1 MKNNAI
7 LVFLLF
13 GIISLTSCAALKKVG
28 GYFSNVGEA
37 VLGMDED
44 PEEVSSG
51 SSVAL
56 KQTEPFVPTEKQV
69 EAGKSL
75 VGWFVFVFFVFGVV
89 FVVRL
94 LYLNKKKKT

>member
-1 MKNNAI
+1 MKNNVI

-13 GIISLTSCAALKKVG
+13 GIVSLTSCVALKKVG

-51 SSVAL
+51 NSVTL
-56 KQTEPFVPTEKQV
+56 KPTEPFVPTEKQI
-69 EAGKSL
+69 ETGKSL
-75 VGWFVFVFFVFGVV
+75 VGWAVFVFFVFGVV